1 MPVRR
6 RGDEGKEERKRGDDE
21 GKEGERTR
29 RGLVMFRLF
38 ASVMLNSKEK
48 KKINQIHFRED
59 INVRCCNSV
68 RDSRSDGKARK
79 LSRMS

>member
-38 ASVMLNSKEK
+38 ASVMLNSKENK
-48 KKINQIHFRED
+48 KNKSNPFQRGYQCK
-59 INVRCCNSV
+59 V
-68 RDSRSDGKARK
+68 
-79 LSRMS
+79 L